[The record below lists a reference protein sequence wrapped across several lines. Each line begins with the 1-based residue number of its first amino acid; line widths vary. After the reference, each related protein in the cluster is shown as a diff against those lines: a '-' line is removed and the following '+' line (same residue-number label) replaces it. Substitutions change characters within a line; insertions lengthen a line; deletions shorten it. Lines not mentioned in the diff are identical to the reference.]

1 MSCPSSTPLVK
12 KLGIKEDQRVAILD
26 APADFGRTL
35 GELPAGVFTEAE
47 LGDGGGFDVILF
59 FTHSGAELR
68 KRFAALARRLTP
80 AGGLWV
86 AWPKR
91 TSGVET
97 DLNDNVV
104 REIGLKAGLV
114 DNKICS
120 IDATWSGQRFVIRV
134 QDRLAPSQRGRP
146 S

>member
-1 MSCPSSTPLVK
+1 MDCPSTTPLVK
-12 KLGIKEDQRVAILD
+12 KLGIKQDHRVAFLD

-35 GELPAGVFTEAE
+35 GDLLPGVFPEAE
-47 LGDGGGFDVILF
+47 LSDGGAFDVIIF
-59 FTHSGAELR
+59 FTRSEAELR
-68 KRFAALARRLTP
+68 KRFSALARRLTQ
-80 AGGLWV
+80 AGGLWI

-114 DNKICS
+114 DNKVCA

-134 QDRLAPSQRGRP
+134 KDRRRP
-146 S
+146 GNAR

>member
-1 MSCPSSTPLVK
+1 MSCPTGTPLVK
-12 KLGIKEDQRVAILD
+12 KLGIKEAQRVAFLD
-26 APADFGRTL
+26 APADFGRTV
-35 GELPAGVFTEAE
+35 GDLPHGVFPERE
-47 LGDGGGFDVILF
+47 LGDGGAFDMILF
-59 FTHSGAELR
+59 FTPSAADLR
-68 KRFAALARRLTP
+68 KRFAGLARRLTP
-80 AGGLWV
+80 AGGLWI

-120 IDATWSGQRFVIRV
+120 IDATWSGQRFVIRLR
-134 QDRLAPSQRGRP
+134 DRGGVGKAR
-146 S
+146 